1 MCGDDG
7 CRYKQ
12 EMTHTDILVYG
23 ANGYTGALIVE
34 RAVASGM
41 RPVVAGRS
49 SDAVQA
55 IATRFGLPFRV
66 FGLDDPAKLRGGIRG
81 AKLVLHCA
89 GPYSKTSRP
98 MLDACLAERAHY
110 LDITGE
116 FTVLEAVLARDAE
129 ARAAG
134 IVVIPAVGFDVV
146 PTDCMAASLA
156 AALPTATRLELAF
169 GGEMQPSAG
178 TAKTTVEN
186 LHVGS
191 LVRENGV
198 IVTLS
203 KPRTREVPFASGAR
217 FAMSL
222 PWGDIVTAY
231 HSTGIPNIT
240 VYIAVPKAAARG
252 AALLRFASP
261 LLKLPGV
268 ISFLQRQVEARTSG
282 PSEQER
288 RNARMSVWGRVEDDG
303 GHAVE
308 GQLEGPD
315 GYELTALSALACAGR
330 VASGA
335 VPPGATTPSRA
346 FGKDFV
352 TKLPGVGALNVTR
365 IS

>member
-1 MCGDDG
+1 
-7 CRYKQ
+7 
-12 EMTHTDILVYG
+12 MTDSDFLVYG

-34 RAVASGM
+34 RAVAKGL

-49 SDAVQA
+49 AESVQS
-55 IATRFGLPFRV
+55 IATRFGLQSRV
-66 FGLDDPAKLRGGIRG
+66 FGLDDPAKLRGAIRG

-98 MLDACLAERAHY
+98 MLDACLAERARY

-116 FTVLEAVLARDAE
+116 YTVLEAVLARDAE

-134 IVVIPAVGFDVV
+134 VVVIPAVGFDVV

-169 GGEMQPSAG
+169 GGGMQPSAG
-178 TAKTTVEN
+178 TAKTTIEN

-198 IVTLS
+198 IVALP
-203 KPRTREVPFASGAR
+203 KPRTRDVPFASGAR
-217 FAMSL
+217 FAMSI
-222 PWGDIVTAY
+222 PWGDIVTA
-231 HSTGIPNIT
+231 HRSTGIPNIT
-240 VYIAVPKAAARG
+240 VYMAVPKAAARG

-261 LLKLPGV
+261 VLKLPGV
-268 ISFLQRQVEARTSG
+268 ISFLQREVVARATG
-282 PSEQER
+282 PSEEER
-288 RNARMSVWGRVEDDG
+288 RSVRMSVWGRAEDDA

-308 GQLEGPD
+308 GQLTVPD
-315 GYELTALSALACAGR
+315 GYELTVVASLASAER
-330 VASGA
+330 VLSGA
-335 VPPGATTPSRA
+335 VPPGASTPSRA

-365 IS
+365 VS